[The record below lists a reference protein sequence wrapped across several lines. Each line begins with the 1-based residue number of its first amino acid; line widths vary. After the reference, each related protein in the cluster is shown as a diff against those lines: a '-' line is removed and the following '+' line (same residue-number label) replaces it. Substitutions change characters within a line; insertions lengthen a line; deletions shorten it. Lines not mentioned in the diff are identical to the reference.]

1 MFACDPSIAFLLF
14 GKQQTAKFSRRMTKN
29 QKGRTTW
36 TMREAFQEVS
46 PCRTTTTSVNSSSPL
61 GAAAG
66 VGDMVRLVA
75 AAAASLSLCRSREG
89 GYPPDILPGFTAA
102 SRKEPRRWSLLQPD
116 AAGLDGCCGGM
127 RTEGTASSIF
137 PLLFASCLLATKLVS
152 LKRFLLLSWC
162 KGILKSTRPRFPS

>member
-61 GAAAG
+61 GAAIG
-66 VGDMVRLVA
+66 VGDMARWVA
-75 AAAASLSLCRSREG
+75 ADPASLSLCRRGSRQLPVSHSREG
-89 GYPPDILPGFTAA
+89 GCPPDMPLGFTAA
-102 SRKEPRRWSLLQPD
+102 SRKKAPRWPLLLPD
-116 AAGLDGCCGGM
+116 VAGIVGCCGA
-127 RTEGTASSIF
+127 RAIGTN
-137 PLLFASCLLATKLVS
+137 
-152 LKRFLLLSWC
+152 RWNYQ
-162 KGILKSTRPRFPS
+162 

>member
-29 QKGRTTW
+29 QKGQTTW

-75 AAAASLSLCRSREG
+75 AAAASFSLCRSREG
-89 GYPPDILPGFTAA
+89 GYPPDILPGFTGA
-102 SRKEPRRWSLLQPD
+102 SRKEPRRWPLLQPD
-116 AAGLDGCCGGM
+116 AAGLDGCCGHQISQSETILAPIM
-127 RTEGTASSIF
+127 VQRNSEEHETTFSIMTA
-137 PLLFASCLLATKLVS
+137 T
-152 LKRFLLLSWC
+152 FLL
-162 KGILKSTRPRFPS
+162 

>member
-66 VGDMVRLVA
+66 VGDMVWLVA
-75 AAAASLSLCRSREG
+75 AAAASLSLCRRPAAVAEREG
-89 GYPPDILPGFTAA
+89 IYIHRRGSRQLPGR
-102 SRKEPRRWSLLQPD
+102 SRPAGPSKNLMPPALSD
-116 AAGLDGCCGGM
+116 AV
-127 RTEGTASSIF
+127 EG
-137 PLLFASCLLATKLVS
+137 
-152 LKRFLLLSWC
+152 
-162 KGILKSTRPRFPS
+162 